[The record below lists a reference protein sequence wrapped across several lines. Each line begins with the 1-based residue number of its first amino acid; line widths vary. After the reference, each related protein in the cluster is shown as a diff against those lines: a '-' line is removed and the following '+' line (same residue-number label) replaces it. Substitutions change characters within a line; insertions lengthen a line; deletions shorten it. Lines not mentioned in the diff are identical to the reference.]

1 MSAREPRVFAVFG
14 FATTHDALAA
24 EAALKAAGIPV
35 TPVPAPRELGS
46 LCGIALRLE
55 VADAQGAARLFAAAD
70 IAPTARADIA
80 DV

>member
-1 MSAREPRVFAVFG
+1 VTPRTPRAFTVYG

-24 EAALKAAGIPV
+24 ETALRAESIDV
-35 TPVPAPRELGS
+35 TPIPAPRELGS

-55 VADAQGAARLFAAAD
+55 PAVAVAAEAAWTA
-70 IAPTARADIA
+70 AGLRWNARAEIE

>member
-1 MSAREPRVFAVFG
+1 VTSRAPRLFAVFG

-24 EAALKAAGIPV
+24 EAALKSAAIPV
-35 TPVPAPRELGS
+35 TPIPAPRELGS

-55 VADAQGAARLFAAAD
+55 VSDAQGAAQLFAEAG
-70 IAPTARADIA
+70 IVPTACADIA